1 MSKSETVPQ
10 AFQGFF
16 TVNLV
21 ECKVNR
27 LAGGVLY
34 STVSQAEGNNRRKF
48 FPFGDL
54 KYPKVSKKWLCS
66 LNISKGLLE

>member
-1 MSKSETVPQ
+1 MDELKRSSAPGVSR
-10 AFQGFF
+10 FF

-48 FPFGDL
+48 SPFGDL
-54 KYPKVSKKWLCS
+54 KYLKVSKKMAM
-66 LNISKGLLE
+66 LLEYL